1 MLMPTIFGEDL
12 FDDLFDT
19 ERWER
24 ELANTQRRLYG
35 HHARNEM
42 KTDVKENE
50 NNYEIYIDL
59 PGFKK
64 EEVKITLENGYL
76 TVSAEK
82 GLEEKDENKD
92 TGKYIRQ
99 ERWYGSMSRSFYVGE
114 EITQE
119 EVKAGFES
127 GVLKI
132 TLPKKEKKEEV
143 VHNNYI
149 AIE

>member
-50 NNYEIYIDL
+50 SNYEIYIDL

-119 EVKAGFES
+119 EVKAGFDS

-149 AIE
+149 QIE